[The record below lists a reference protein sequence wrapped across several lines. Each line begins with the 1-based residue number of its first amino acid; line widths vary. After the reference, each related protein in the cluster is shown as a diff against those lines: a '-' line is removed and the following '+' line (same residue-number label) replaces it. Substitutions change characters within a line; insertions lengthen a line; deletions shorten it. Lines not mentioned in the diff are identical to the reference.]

1 MKVPGIPFDP
11 GKHPQGPLAPTAI
24 VLHRTYG
31 AFGKDGYRSAYAI
44 GKNGRAGVGI
54 GFHFLIGKNAG
65 QVVQFYDTA
74 TEAAHAKGA
83 NSWSVGIEF
92 DGVNEDVLTDWQVA
106 QAAWIIAAVCDAH
119 RIPRIYT
126 TAGVRRRVAGCLPH
140 ALVPGSDHT
149 DAVTV
154 ADWTRIAA
162 HWTGAATPATT
173 EEDAMTPQQRDEV
186 VGRLDEAIGLLRS
199 IHPAVAQ
206 IQTGV
211 MDPVAGVRTMVVQL
225 LGQAHTAADPTQVA
239 QAIAQ
244 ALPDDL
250 ARQVADEL
258 AARLAA

>member
-1 MKVPGIPFDP
+1 VKVPGIPFDQ
-11 GKHPQGPLAPTAI
+11 GKHPQGPLTPTAI

-31 AFGKDGYRSAYAI
+31 AFGKDGYRSAYAV

-54 GFHFLIGKNAG
+54 GFHFLVGKNAG

-92 DGVNEDVLTDWQVA
+92 DGVNEDVLTDWQVDH
-106 QAAWIIAAVCDAH
+106 AAWIIAAVCDAH

-140 ALVPGSDHT
+140 ALVPGSNHT

-162 HWTGAATPATT
+162 HWTPQRRTP
-173 EEDAMTPQQRDEV
+173 
-186 VGRLDEAIGLLRS
+186 
-199 IHPAVAQ
+199 
-206 IQTGV
+206 
-211 MDPVAGVRTMVVQL
+211 
-225 LGQAHTAADPTQVA
+225 
-239 QAIAQ
+239 
-244 ALPDDL
+244 
-250 ARQVADEL
+250 
-258 AARLAA
+258 